1 MTKSGRGV
9 RFGSAFLVAV
19 ATASLTSALA
29 ASPAQAAPIKWGPC
43 PKIHGASLAT
53 QCTVVRVPRDYA
65 RPSAGTIAVTVSKLP
80 ARDQANKRGVLI
92 GNPGGPGGDAI
103 PMFSQL
109 VTPSPLREQWDLI
122 AVQPR
127 GLLDANPVACAEVS
141 GLSPAAVLTAGA
153 VTRSAC
159 DARTPG
165 GTANITTANTAR
177 DIESARKQLGLGAKV
192 DLLGISYGTTLMSTY
207 ATLFPQHVDRLIL
220 DSAVDPNLEW
230 NTLLTAQTEGYK
242 ARVQALFAWIAERDN
257 VYHLGKTPLAVYRTW
272 SRKVTAEAGVPPSLA
287 PPPARVG
294 DAPPGLRGAAREY
307 LAGVN
312 TNAATRAYFDNLVA
326 SIATGKSQNASD
338 AALVDARRGAVARQL
353 ADHRPAHH
361 RRTEAGAE
369 VSAGRAELLVN
380 SSQMQTIL
388 LCNENAVPAR
398 PQVAPASLLDS
409 FVIGDVFAGPGYLY
423 ESGLACSGA
432 APVAQPVRI
441 SNRGLATAPLQLQSI
456 GDPQTPYRGGLVHR
470 DRMRS
475 HLITVGGGDHA
486 QFGRANPVVDA
497 AIVEYLRTGRTPV
510 TSAPQAPITT
520 PAATGEAI
528 AVGTRPNPQ
537 LSFCMPTMIQRTIA
551 PAHEEHRCRDRR

>member
-1 MTKSGRGV
+1 MTKSGRGG
-9 RFGSAFLVAV
+9 RFSAAFLVAV
-19 ATASLTSALA
+19 AAASLTTAVA
-29 ASPAQAAPIKWGPC
+29 ASPAQAAPINWGPC

-53 QCTVVRVPRDYA
+53 QCTVLRMPRDYA

-92 GNPGGPGGDAI
+92 GNPGGPGGDGI

-109 VTPSPLREQWDLI
+109 LTPAPLRDQWDLI

-141 GLSPAAVLTAGA
+141 GISPAAVFTAGA
-153 VTRSAC
+153 VARSAC
-159 DARTPG
+159 NARTPG
-165 GTANITTANTAR
+165 GTADITTANTAR
-177 DIESARKQLGLGAKV
+177 DIESARAQLGLGTKV
-192 DLLGISYGTTLMSTY
+192 SLLGISYGTTLMSTY

-242 ARVQALFAWIAERDN
+242 ARVHALFAWIAQRDN

-272 SRKVTAEAGVPPSLA
+272 SRKVTAEAGVPPSLS

-294 DAPPGLRGAAREY
+294 DAPPALRGAARAY

-326 SIATGKSQNASD
+326 SIATGKSQNASTLLSLTR
-338 AALVDARRGAVARQL
+338 AAAPSRDNWPIIAQRIIAAPK
-353 ADHRPAHH
+353 PAPKYPPD
-361 RRTEAGAE
+361 
-369 VSAGRAELLVN
+369 VQKLLVN

-409 FVIGDVFAGPGYLY
+409 FVIGDVFTGPGYLY

-432 APVAQPVRI
+432 APVARPVRI
-441 SNRGLATAPLQLQSI
+441 SNRGLATQPLQLQSV

-470 DRMRS
+470 DRMGS

-497 AIVEYLRTGRTPV
+497 AIVEYLRTGRTSV
-510 TSAPQAPITT
+510 TSAPQAPVTT
-520 PAATGEAI
+520 P
-528 AVGTRPNPQ
+528 
-537 LSFCMPTMIQRTIA
+537 LL
-551 PAHEEHRCRDRR
+551 PARR